1 MMQNYRDDNE
11 FYNAYLDLIRIPRI
25 REIKK
30 KKKKKKEKSIDREI
44 GSISKSLGS

>member
-1 MMQNYRDDNE
+1 MQNYRDNE

-30 KKKKKKEKSIDREI
+30 KKKRKIYRS
-44 GSISKSLGS
+44 

>member
-1 MMQNYRDDNE
+1 MQNYRDNE

-30 KKKKKKEKSIDREI
+30 KKKKNLSIVRSDRFR
-44 GSISKSLGS
+44 SL

>member
-1 MMQNYRDDNE
+1 MMQNYRDNE

-30 KKKKKKEKSIDREI
+30 KKKEKSIDREI

>member
-1 MMQNYRDDNE
+1 MQNYRDDNE

-30 KKKKKKEKSIDREI
+30 KKKKNLSIVRSDRFR
-44 GSISKSLGS
+44 SL

>member
-30 KKKKKKEKSIDREI
+30 KKKKKNLSIVRSDRFR
-44 GSISKSLGS
+44 SL

>member
-30 KKKKKKEKSIDREI
+30 KKKKNLSIVRSDR
-44 GSISKSLGS
+44 SL

>member
-1 MMQNYRDDNE
+1 MQNYRDNE

-30 KKKKKKEKSIDREI
+30 KKKKNLSIVRSDR
-44 GSISKSLGS
+44 SL

>member
-1 MMQNYRDDNE
+1 MQNYRDDNE

-30 KKKKKKEKSIDREI
+30 KKKKNLSIVRSDR
-44 GSISKSLGS
+44 SL

>member
-30 KKKKKKEKSIDREI
+30 KKKKNLSIVRSDRFR
-44 GSISKSLGS
+44 SL